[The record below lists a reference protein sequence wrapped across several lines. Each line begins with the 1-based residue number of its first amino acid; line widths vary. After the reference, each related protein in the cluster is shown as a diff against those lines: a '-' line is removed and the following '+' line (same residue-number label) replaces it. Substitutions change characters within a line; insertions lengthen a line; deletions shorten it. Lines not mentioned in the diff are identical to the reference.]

1 MKTKTNRN
9 FNAIPKSHRNKYHQN
24 AEKKKKDFV
33 HLYIGIYPIT
43 IGNFIEFVS
52 FVYSECQYAT
62 LYQL

>member
-1 MKTKTNRN
+1 MQYQRVTEINITRMQK
-9 FNAIPKSHRNKYHQN
+9 
-24 AEKKKKDFV
+24 KKKKDFV

-43 IGNFIEFVS
+43 TGNFIEFVS